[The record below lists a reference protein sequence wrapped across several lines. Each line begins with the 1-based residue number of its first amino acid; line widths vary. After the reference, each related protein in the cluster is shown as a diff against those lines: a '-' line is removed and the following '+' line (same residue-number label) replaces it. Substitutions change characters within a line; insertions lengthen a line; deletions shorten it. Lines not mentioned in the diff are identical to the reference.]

1 MQLTAKNASFSVFSP
16 NLCQSSMICEK
27 SNAVTPNFFWLFA
40 FRDDHRSI
48 LGSLKKICR
57 KFRILY
63 AIISQ
68 NQCFLMYFPYNSIQ
82 NSSKKM
88 KILNFEKSN
97 PVTPNFFL
105 LSTIRVD
112 HRRILWSMKKFY
124 EKLTEIF
131 DHAQRHV
138 RLQEYRNTLIA

>member
-1 MQLTAKNASFSVFSP
+1 MLISVILLENGRKYGEIHENEGQNRIISD
-16 NLCQSSMICEK
+16 E
-27 SNAVTPNFFWLFA
+27 SNSVTPNFFWLFP

-48 LGSLKKICR
+48 PGSFKEFCR

-63 AIISQ
+63 AIIPQ
-68 NQCFLMYFPYNSIQ
+68 NQCFLMHFPYNPIQ

-105 LSTIRVD
+105 LSIIRVD
-112 HRRILWSMKKFY
+112 HRRIL
-124 EKLTEIF
+124 
-131 DHAQRHV
+131 
-138 RLQEYRNTLIA
+138 

>member
-16 NLCQSSMICEK
+16 NLCQSSMICGK
-27 SNAVTPNFFWLFA
+27 SNSVTPNFFWLFP

-48 LGSLKKICR
+48 LWSLKKFCR

-63 AIISQ
+63 AIIPQ
-68 NQCFLMYFPYNSIQ
+68 NQCFLMHFPYNPIQ

-112 HRRILWSMKKFY
+112 HRRILWSIKKFCR
-124 EKLTEIF
+124 KLRSCAE
-131 DHAQRHV
+131 ACASARV
-138 RLQEYRNTLIA
+138 S